1 MSQLHEIAAALVAKP
16 KGIFAAD
23 ESGGSTEKRFDSVG
37 VPSTEENRR
46 QYRKLFFETPEIEN
60 YVSGTILFDE
70 TARQADDNGTPF
82 PELLASRGIMPGIK
96 VDKGLEP
103 LPGFEGETVTSGLD
117 GLQDRLKEY
126 ADMGMKFAKWRAAL
140 KIGDGTPSP
149 AAVIANMHALARYAA
164 DCQAAGIVPIVEPE
178 VMLDGDHTLE
188 QSKEALAGVLDE
200 LFVQLALLKVDLKG
214 TILKTSMVLAG
225 KDASTVSTPEEVAE
239 ATVEVLTGH
248 VPEELGGIVFL
259 SGGQSVQQATDNLQA
274 ISNLGPH
281 PWNMTFSY
289 ARALQQPA
297 LEAWVGKTENI
308 PIAQEKFLERVK
320 ANSAATAIR

>member
-60 YVSGTILFDE
+60 YISGTILFDE
-70 TARQADDNGTPF
+70 TARQADDNGTLF
-82 PELLASRGIMPGIK
+82 PELLASRGIIPGIK

-126 ADMGMKFAKWRAAL
+126 ADMGLKFAKWRAAL
-140 KIGDGTPSP
+140 KIGNGTPSP
-149 AAVIANMHALARYAA
+149 AAIIANTHALARYAA
-164 DCQAAGIVPIVEPE
+164 DCQSVGIVPIVEPE
-178 VMLDGDHTLE
+178 VMLDGDHSLE
-188 QSKEALAGVLDE
+188 QAKEVLESVLDE
-200 LFVQLALLKVDLKG
+200 LFIQMKLLKVDLKG

-225 KDASTVSTPEEVAE
+225 KDNDTTSTPEEVAE

-259 SGGQSVQQATDNLQA
+259 SGGQGTEQATDNLQA
-274 ISNLGPH
+274 ITNLGSH
-281 PWNMTFSY
+281 PWNITFSY

-297 LEAWVGKTENI
+297 LEAWVGKMKNI
-308 PIAQEKFLERVK
+308 PAAQEKFLERVK
-320 ANSAATAIR
+320 ANSSATQ